1 MSQGVRKSLR
11 VLGAVFFIVSPFA
24 LHFALL
30 NHGDGAAMVLL
41 RGGLILSAGAP
52 HAVVN
57 LGLLAIFGLSLLPA
71 REPIVTYFARAIH
84 GGISP
89 EVELYTRRVTWVWC
103 GFFCAQL
110 AGSALLLAFAPIAWW
125 SIFVSILNLPL
136 IAAMMLGEW
145 LTRPLWVA
153 DPPREY
159 LRDMLRMPKLLGR
172 RLRTP
177 GAQAP

>member
-1 MSQGVRKSLR
+1 MSQGLGKSLR
-11 VLGAVFFIVSPFA
+11 VLGLIFFLVSPFA
-24 LHFALL
+24 LHFSLL
-30 NHGDGAAMVLL
+30 NRGSATTMALL

-57 LGLLAIFGLSLLPA
+57 LGLLAIFGLSLLPG

-84 GGISP
+84 GGVSP

-103 GFFCAQL
+103 GFFGLQL
-110 AGSALLLAFAPIAWW
+110 AGSVLLLAFAPIAWW

-136 IAAMMLGEW
+136 VAAMMLGEW
-145 LTRPLWVA
+145 LTRPLWVP

-159 LRDMLRMPKLLGR
+159 LRDMLRMPKLLGQ
-172 RLRTP
+172 RLRKP
-177 GAQAP
+177 GAQAL